1 MAKKLLMLKGLPA
14 SGKST
19 YAKELVKEQGF
30 VRVNKDDLRAMLH
43 GSKHTKGN
51 EAQTLRIRDAVI
63 ADSLHNG
70 RNVVVD
76 DTNLNPIHEQVLR
89 ELAAQFNAQ
98 FAFKFFDVSVAEC
111 IERDLRRPVSVGARV
126 IKQQYNQWLR
136 KNVAAPVFDPT
147 LPTAILCDIDGT
159 LANMGARSPFDWQK
173 VGIDTIKPATR
184 DILVRYANTIVS
196 DYHGELRVGLPSA
209 GQHPDE
215 VAVIL
220 MSGRDAVCRQAT
232 RDWLK
237 LHQVPYD
244 ALHMRAEN
252 DNRKDNI
259 VKRELYEQ
267 HIAGKYNVLFVLDDR
282 DQVVDMWRNELGL
295 TVMQVAEGD
304 F

>member
-1 MAKKLLMLKGLPA
+1 VAKKLLMLKGLPA

-19 YAKELVKEQGF
+19 FAKDLVKTQGY

-51 EAQTLRIRDAVI
+51 ESQTLRIRDAVI

-89 ELAAQFNAQ
+89 ELAAQFKAE
-98 FAFKFFDVSVAEC
+98 FAVKFFDVSVAEC

-136 KNVAAPVFDPT
+136 KTVPAPVFNPE
-147 LPTAILCDIDGT
+147 LPTIILCDIDGT
-159 LANMGARSPFDWQK
+159 VAHMSTRSPFDWKK
-173 VGIDTIKPATR
+173 VGQDTVDKEIGGLLALIATEID
-184 DILVRYANTIVS
+184 IVF
-196 DYHGELRVGLPSA
+196 
-209 GQHPDE
+209 
-215 VAVIL
+215 
-220 MSGRDAVCRQAT
+220 MSGRDAVCRPETEA
-232 RDWLK
+232 WLK
-237 LHQVPYD
+237 KHGLKYK

-267 HIAGKYNVLFVLDDR
+267 HIAGKYNVFFVLDDR

-295 TVMQVAEGD
+295 KVLQVAEGD

>member
-1 MAKKLLMLKGLPA
+1 MKKLLMLKGLPA

-19 YAKELVKEQGF
+19 FAKELVKTQGY

-89 ELAAQFNAQ
+89 ELAAQFGAQ
-98 FAFKFFDVSVAEC
+98 FSVKFFDVSPAEC
-111 IERDLRRPVSVGARV
+111 IERDLKRPVSVGSRV
-126 IKQQYNQWLR
+126 IMQQYNQWLR
-136 KNVAAPVFDPT
+136 KAPVEPVFNPE

-159 LANMGARSPFDWQK
+159 LAKMGTRSPFDWKK
-173 VGIDTIKPATR
+173 VGQDTLNRPVAHVLDKFAR
-184 DILVRYANTIVS
+184 DGDVSIVM
-196 DYHGELRVGLPSA
+196 
-209 GQHPDE
+209 
-215 VAVIL
+215 
-220 MSGRDAVCRQAT
+220 MSGRDSVCRQET

-237 LHQVPYD
+237 RHHIKYT
-244 ALHMRAEN
+244 ALHMRAEG

-282 DQVVDMWRNELGL
+282 NQVVDMWRNELGL
-295 TVMQVAEGD
+295 TVLQVAEGD

>member
-1 MAKKLLMLKGLPA
+1 MKKLLMLKGLPA

-19 YAKELVKEQGF
+19 YAKELVKTAGF
-30 VRVNKDDLRAMLH
+30 VRVNKDDLRAMMH

-51 EAQTLRIRDAVI
+51 EAQTLRIRDAIV

-76 DTNLNPIHEQVLR
+76 DTNLNPIHEQILR
-89 ELAAQFNAQ
+89 GIAEQFSAQFSV
-98 FAFKFFDVSVAEC
+98 KFFDVSVAEC
-111 IERDLRRPVSVGARV
+111 IERDLKRPVSVGSRV

-136 KNVAAPVFDPT
+136 KAPIVPQFDPT

-159 LANMGARSPFDWQK
+159 VAKMGTRSPFDWKK
-173 VGIDTIKPATR
+173 VGIDTPVAAIR
-184 DILVRYANTIVS
+184 DIVIRYANTIVT
-196 DYHGELRVGLPSA
+196 DMHGELRVGMPS
-209 GQHPDE
+209 GGKHPNE
-215 VAVIL
+215 IAVIM
-220 MSGRDAVCRQAT
+220 MSGRDSVCRQET
-232 RDWLK
+232 RDWLAQ
-237 LHQVPYD
+237 HQIPYD
-244 ALHMRAEN
+244 ALFMRAKD

-295 TVMQVAEGD
+295 TVLQVAEGD